1 MFKKVLTSTYI
12 SSTILS
18 IERNCKCSKGNS
30 MKKLEEIYK
39 KLDDMNLSMLARS
52 VINSSDQYGILLFDG
67 LDEVDVE
74 LLCEEI
80 ANDEL

>member
-1 MFKKVLTSTYI
+1 
-12 SSTILS
+12 
-18 IERNCKCSKGNS
+18 
-30 MKKLEEIYK
+30 MKKAQEICK
-39 KLDDMNLSMLARS
+39 KLDAMNLSMLARS

-74 LLCEEI
+74 ILCEEI

>member
-1 MFKKVLTSTYI
+1 MVKV
-12 SSTILS
+12 
-18 IERNCKCSKGNS
+18 
-30 MKKLEEIYK
+30 EEIYQ
-39 KLDDMNLSMLARS
+39 KLDAMDLSMLARS

-80 ANDEL
+80 ANDLV

>member
-1 MFKKVLTSTYI
+1 MIKAQ
-12 SSTILS
+12 
-18 IERNCKCSKGNS
+18 
-30 MKKLEEIYK
+30 EIYK

-74 LLCEEI
+74 MLCEEI
-80 ANDEL
+80 VNDEL

>member
-1 MFKKVLTSTYI
+1 MFKKVLTSTCF

-18 IERNCKCSKGNS
+18 IERRYKI
-30 MKKLEEIYK
+30 MKKAQEIYR
-39 KLDDMNLSMLARS
+39 KLDAMNLSMLARS

-74 LLCEEI
+74 MLCEEI
-80 ANDEL
+80 AKDEL

>member
-1 MFKKVLTSTYI
+1 
-12 SSTILS
+12 
-18 IERNCKCSKGNS
+18 

-39 KLDDMNLSMLARS
+39 KLDAMNLSMLARS

-80 ANDEL
+80 TNDEL

>member
-1 MFKKVLTSTYI
+1 MVKAQ
-12 SSTILS
+12 
-18 IERNCKCSKGNS
+18 
-30 MKKLEEIYK
+30 EIYK
-39 KLDDMNLSMLARS
+39 KLDAMNLSMLDRS

-80 ANDEL
+80 AKDEL

>member
-1 MFKKVLTSTYI
+1 MG
-12 SSTILS
+12 
-18 IERNCKCSKGNS
+18 KGQ
-30 MKKLEEIYK
+30 EIYK

-52 VINSSDQYGILLFDG
+52 VINSSDQGGIILFEG
-67 LDEVDVE
+67 LDEVEVE

>member
-1 MFKKVLTSTYI
+1 MRKKVLTYTYF

-18 IERNCKCSKGNS
+18 IERG
-30 MKKLEEIYK
+30 KKKKKKAQEIYK
-39 KLDDMNLSMLARS
+39 KLDAMNLSMLARN